1 MKRTSWTR
9 GWRAKRSSSSS
20 LMLVAV
26 ALVFFSFAGH
36 GRAQNQPLLVD
47 KNPTPDR
54 PAGSLLPPFAA
65 IISTAPAAAGFVQ
78 VADYPARTLYS
89 GPAAVLP
96 GLMKTLAFEG
106 YHAAVASELNDVFFH
121 DHRIDPDTGIATPAF
136 QPSTSQPA
144 TSEGLYLLVLRGY
157 LTAEWLEDLGAKSV
171 RLVEA
176 LPPASFVAR
185 GPRATLDGLTATTTY
200 VRGAFPITPPMK
212 VAGTASTA
220 SPFRPVLVQA
230 VEESAADDIKPFLD
244 SVSST
249 RALLSNRLKNGQT
262 TYSASLSDV
271 DIATLSAFEN
281 VYLIVDVPQ
290 PVPSSERQGLIA
302 LRTAT
307 GPLTLPDQNYINT
320 SYWEGGLN
328 TKGIYDFNN
337 TTVATIDTGFDN
349 GTNTHPDFQFNGSP
363 SMTVLSEFGADKADN
378 TSGHGTMTASVITAF
393 NYWGDGRHDPGYYR
407 YGFGLAPGV
416 KVISDK
422 FFSCSAY
429 GDLSTALTNVQGYGP
444 NVVNM
449 SWNDCGPG
457 SCGYEGKSL
466 IVDQRLRSSSFLF
479 TISAGNTPDD
489 AQPPPSPCNGHCTRV
504 RGPATAKNGIAVG
517 ASENFTYPHSN
528 NPGAFPD
535 CAWNNQPSVRDAR
548 HIPSFSETRDSTS
561 SIVKPDLVAPGTRVT
576 GPVSRATL
584 CQQSIFCNQSVDVL
598 GGVQYG
604 MSIGTSFSAP
614 AVAGAAAVVRKWYK
628 NLTGIQNPSPALT
641 KAILINGAYDVG
653 GPPASPPCP
662 AAAVRD
668 QNFNQIACVRHVP
681 DSYQGWGE
689 LNLSRLLGPSND
701 YYFSDQNQHPILTQ
715 SAPYWEKFLTVN
727 DGSRPIRITL
737 VYSDAAG
744 NGGNTTPYPVKNKLY
759 LGAYQAACF
768 PCWGGNNFSS
778 TTGLSV
784 ENSLIHDGVN
794 NVQQIFI
801 PSGYY
806 PTGASFRIYVTA
818 DSLVED
824 AVTGGSTPQQD
835 FAIFVENARQ

>member
-1 MKRTSWTR
+1 MKTASSTR
-9 GWRAKRSSSSS
+9 GWRAKSSSS
-20 LMLVAV
+20 LMLLAV
-26 ALVFFSFAGH
+26 ALVFFSFAGQ

-54 PAGSLLPPFAA
+54 PAGSLVPPFAA

-89 GPAAVLP
+89 GPAAALS
-96 GLMKTLAFEG
+96 GLVKRLASEG
-106 YHAAVASELNDVFFH
+106 YHAAVASELNDVFFR

-136 QPSTSQPA
+136 PPSTSQPA
-144 TSEGLYLLVLRGY
+144 NSEGLYLLVLRGY

-185 GPRATLDGLTATTTY
+185 GPRATLDGLTATTAY

-212 VAGTASTA
+212 AAGTASTA

-230 VEESAADDIKPFLD
+230 VEESTADDIKPFLD
-244 SVSST
+244 SVSNT
-249 RALLSNRLKNGQT
+249 PVLLSNRLKNGQT

-271 DIATLSAFEN
+271 DIGTLSAFEN
-281 VYLIVDVPQ
+281 VYLIADVP
-290 PVPSSERQGLIA
+290 PSEPSSERQGLIA
-302 LRTAT
+302 LRPAS
-307 GPLTLPDQNYINT
+307 GALTLPDQNYINT

-337 TTVATIDTGFDN
+337 TKIAMIDTGFDN

-363 SMTVLSEFGADKADN
+363 SVTALLSEVGGD
-378 TSGHGTMTASVITAF
+378 TSDSRDGHGTMTASIVTAF

-416 KVISDK
+416 KLISDK
-422 FFSCSAY
+422 FFACNPVNPSLA
-429 GDLSTALTNVQGYGP
+429 TALTNVGAYSP

-449 SWNDCGPG
+449 SWNDCAG
-457 SCGYEGKSL
+457 SCGYDPSSL
-466 IVDQRLRSSSFLF
+466 VVDQRIRSSVFLF
-479 TISAGNTPDD
+479 TLSAGNNVNDG
-489 AQPPPSPCNGHCTRV
+489 CNPQNPVCTHV

-517 ASENFTYPHSN
+517 ASENFTYLYTN
-528 NPGAFPD
+528 NQGPILE
-535 CAWNNQPSVRDAR
+535 CAWNNQPAVRDAR
-548 HIPSFSETRDSTS
+548 HIPSFSQSRDSAS

-576 GPVSRATL
+576 GPVTRAAK
-584 CQQSIFCNQSVDVL
+584 CVSVFCNERVDTI
-598 GGVQYG
+598 GGVTYG

-614 AVAGAAAVVRKWYK
+614 AVAGAAAAVRKWYY
-628 NLTGIQNPSPALT
+628 NLTGTLNPSPALT

-653 GPPASPPCP
+653 GAPSSPPCP
-662 AAAVRD
+662 ASAVRD
-668 QNFNQIACVRHVP
+668 QNFNQIQCVGHVP
-681 DSYQGWGE
+681 DPYQGWGE
-689 LNLSRLLGPSND
+689 LNLSRLLGPSSD
-701 YYFSDQNQHPILTQ
+701 YFFSDQSQHLILTQ
-715 SAPYWEKFLTVN
+715 AAPYWEKFLTVN

-744 NGGNTTPYPVKNKLY
+744 NGGSLRPYAVKNKLY

>member
-1 MKRTSWTR
+1 
-9 GWRAKRSSSSS
+9 
-20 LMLVAV
+20 MLVAV
-26 ALVFFSFAGH
+26 ALVFFSFAGQ

-54 PAGSLLPPFAA
+54 PVGSLLPPFAA
-65 IISTAPAAAGFVQ
+65 ITSTAPTAAGFVQ

-89 GPAAVLP
+89 GPTAAAS
-96 GLMKTLAFEG
+96 GLIKTLASEG
-106 YHAAVASELNDVFFH
+106 YHAAVASELNDVFFR
-121 DHRIDPDTGIATPAF
+121 DHRIDPDTGIATPPFPSATF
-136 QPSTSQPA
+136 QPES
-144 TSEGLYLLVLRGY
+144 SEGLYILVLRGY
-157 LTAEWLEDLGAKSV
+157 LTAEWLGDLGARSI

-176 LPPASFVAR
+176 LPPAAFVAR
-185 GPRATLDGLTATTTY
+185 GPRAILDGLVATTTY
-200 VRGAFPITPPMK
+200 VRGSFSITPSMK
-212 VAGTASTA
+212 AAGTAATA

-230 VEESAADDIKPFLD
+230 VEESPADDLKPYLD

-249 RALLSNRLKNGQT
+249 PVTLANRLKNGQT

-281 VYLIVDVPQ
+281 VYFIADVPESA
-290 PVPSSERQGLIA
+290 PSSERQGLIA
-302 LRTAT
+302 LRPAT

-328 TKGIYDFNN
+328 TKGIYNFNN
-337 TTVATIDTGFDN
+337 TKIALIDTGFDN

-363 SMTVLSEFGADKADN
+363 SVTTLLSEVGTD
-378 TSGHGTMTASVITAF
+378 TSDSRDGHGTMTASIITAF
-393 NYWGDGRHDPGYYR
+393 SYWGDGRHDPGYYR
-407 YGFGLAPGV
+407 YGLGLAPGV
-416 KVISDK
+416 KLISDK
-422 FFSCSAY
+422 FFKCEVANPS
-429 GDLSTALTNVQGYGP
+429 LSTALTNVQAYNP
-444 NVVNM
+444 NIVNL
-449 SWNDCGPG
+449 SFNDCSGQQPNGP
-457 SCGYEGKSL
+457 CGYDPNSL
-466 IVDQRLRSSSFLF
+466 TVDQRIRSGSLLF
-479 TISAGNTPDD
+479 TLSAGNNVNDN
-489 AQPPPSPCNGHCTRV
+489 CNPQNPICTHV

-517 ASENFTYPHSN
+517 ASENFTYLYAN
-528 NPGAFPD
+528 YLGAID
-535 CAWNNQPSVRDAR
+535 ECRWNNQPQSRDAR
-548 HIPSFSETRDSTS
+548 HIPSFSQTRDSTS

-576 GPVSRATL
+576 GPVSRATR
-584 CQQSIFCNQSVDVL
+584 CFSVFCNDGIDTV
-598 GGVQYG
+598 GGVTYG

-614 AVAGAAAVVRKWYK
+614 AVAGAAAAVRKWYY
-628 NLTGIQNPSPALT
+628 NLTGILNPSPALT

-653 GPPASPPCP
+653 GAPSSPPCP
-662 AAAVRD
+662 ASAVRD
-668 QNFNQIACVRHVP
+668 QSFNQIQCVGHVP
-681 DSYQGWGE
+681 DPYQGWGE

-701 YYFSDQNQHPILTQ
+701 YFFSDQNQHPILTQ
-715 SAPYWEKFLTVN
+715 AAPYWEKFLTVN

-744 NGGNTTPYPVKNKLY
+744 NGGSLRPYGVKNRLY

-768 PCWGGNNFSS
+768 PCWGGNNFSA
-778 TTGLSV
+778 TTGLSI
-784 ENSLIHDGVN
+784 ENSLNHDGVN